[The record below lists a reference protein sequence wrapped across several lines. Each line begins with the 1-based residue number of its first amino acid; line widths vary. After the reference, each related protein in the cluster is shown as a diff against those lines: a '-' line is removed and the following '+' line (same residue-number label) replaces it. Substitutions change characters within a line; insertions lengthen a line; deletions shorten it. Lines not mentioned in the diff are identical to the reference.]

1 MSKRDDF
8 INKPDLFSYDVVPY
22 SVDLAYAM
30 MARARVTRKVSLPAL
45 ASR

>member
-1 MSKRDDF
+1 MVKGEEHQHGT
-8 INKPDLFSYDVVPY
+8 YDVVPY